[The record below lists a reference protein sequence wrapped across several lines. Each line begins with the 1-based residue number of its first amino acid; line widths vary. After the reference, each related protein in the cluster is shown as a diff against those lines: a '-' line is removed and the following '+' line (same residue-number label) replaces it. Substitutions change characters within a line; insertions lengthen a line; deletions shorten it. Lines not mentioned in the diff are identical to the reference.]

1 VLLEIMV
8 DFASQRVKAVLSD
21 LEEEGELWLTVVRSE
36 LTPMKFYRFMGEQE
50 WRKDMDGPSYTDSW
64 LRWSDSLR

>member
-21 LEEEGELWLTVVRSE
+21 LEEEGELWLTVVRRE
-36 LTPMKFYRFMGEQE
+36 LTPMKFYRFMGE
-50 WRKDMDGPSYTDSW
+50 
-64 LRWSDSLR
+64 